1 MVQRQIW
8 TSLGLGALSIAFIAL
23 PGSSN
28 TTDSSS
34 SATASSQH
42 FAQEVSQ
49 SQIRVNPKVEI
60 RTNPQG
66 DEMFVVVDDDEDS
79 GQLVRGTDDPKD
91 AADGENLQVFTG
103 SGGGWLGVGVAEV
116 SSEKTKA
123 LKLPEE
129 RGAVLGKIVPESP
142 AAKAGLKENDVV
154 LEINGQ
160 RIEGTE
166 QFRRMIH
173 EIPAGRT
180 ANLTVWRE
188 GRSQNIKVTLG
199 KQDAG
204 NMKVFSGGPKSF
216 AFKMPT
222 MPAMPDLSGLEHLRT
237 FSMISPGRPLLG
249 IDAENLE
256 GEFGNYFGAPDG
268 EGVLVR
274 GVFAN
279 SAAAKAGLKV
289 GDVITSLNGERI
301 HNASELREK
310 LLTGHEAK
318 NIKLGILR
326 NKNEITL
333 SVELPQQKEEE
344 EHFLSERTN
353 I

>member
-1 MVQRQIW
+1 MIQRQMW

-28 TTDSSS
+28 TTTSPS
-34 SATASSQH
+34 SATAASQS

-49 SQIRVNPKVEI
+49 LPIRVNPKVEI

-66 DEMFVVVDDDEDS
+66 DEMSVVVDDDED
-79 GQLVRGTDDPKD
+79 GGALVRGTDDPQN
-91 AADGENLQVFTG
+91 AADDENLQVFMGT
-103 SGGGWLGVGVAEV
+103 GGGWLGVGVAEV
-116 SSEKTKA
+116 SSERMKA

-129 RGAVLGKIVPESP
+129 RGAMLGKIVPESP

-204 NMKVFSGGPKSF
+204 NMKLFAGGPKSF

-237 FSMISPGRPLLG
+237 FSMISPGHPLLG

-256 GEFGNYFGAPDG
+256 GEFGNYFGAPNG

-289 GDVITSLNGERI
+289 GDVITSLNGERV

-310 LLTGHEAK
+310 LLTSREAK
-318 NIKLGILR
+318 NLKLGILR
-326 NKNEITL
+326 NKSELTL

-353 I
+353 V

>member
-1 MVQRQIW
+1 MW
-8 TSLGLGALSIAFIAL
+8 TSFGLGALSIALIAL
-23 PGSSN
+23 PGSSSQ
-28 TTDSSS
+28 TKETVK
-34 SATASSQH
+34 AARAAQCAS
-42 FAQEVSQ
+42 QEVSQ
-49 SQIRVNPKVEI
+49 PQIQVNPNLVIQTDPLDNELYVLV
-60 RTNPQG
+60 NEVG
-66 DEMFVVVDDDEDS
+66 DSDARVQEF
-79 GQLVRGTDDPKD
+79 DDPKL
-91 AADGENLQVFTG
+91 ADDDNLQIFMG
-103 SGGGWLGVGVAEV
+103 SGGGWLGVGV
-116 SSEKTKA
+116 SEISTDKMKA

-129 RGAVLGKIVPESP
+129 RGALLGKIVPDSP

-180 ANLTVWRE
+180 ASLTVWRD
-188 GRSQNIKVTLG
+188 GRSQNIKVMVG
-199 KQDAG
+199 KQEAG
-204 NMKVFSGGPKSF
+204 NGRMFVDGPKSF

-237 FSMISPGRPLLG
+237 FSMISPGRPVLG
-249 IDAENLE
+249 IDAENLA
-256 GEFGNYFGAPDG
+256 GDFGNYFGAPDG

-279 SAAAKAGLKV
+279 SVAAKAGLKV

-310 LLTGHEAK
+310 LLTSHEAK
-318 NIKLGILR
+318 SIKLGVLR
-326 NKNEITL
+326 NKSAVTL
-333 SVELPQQKEEE
+333 TVELPQQKEEE

>member
-1 MVQRQIW
+1 MNQRQMW
-8 TSLGLGALSIAFIAL
+8 TSFGLGALSIALIAL
-23 PGSSN
+23 PGSSSQ
-28 TTDSSS
+28 TKETVK
-34 SATASSQH
+34 AARAAQCAS
-42 FAQEVSQ
+42 QEVSQ
-49 SQIRVNPKVEI
+49 SQIQVNPHVVIQTDPLDNELYVLV
-60 RTNPQG
+60 NEVG
-66 DEMFVVVDDDEDS
+66 DSDARVREFDGPKLANDD
-79 GQLVRGTDDPKD
+79 
-91 AADGENLQVFTG
+91 NLQIFMG
-103 SGGGWLGVGVAEV
+103 SGGGWLGVGVSEV
-116 SSEKTKA
+116 SADKMKA

-129 RGAVLGKIVPESP
+129 RGALLGKIVPDSP

-180 ANLTVWRE
+180 ASLTVWRD
-188 GRSQNIKVTLG
+188 GRSQNIKVTVG
-199 KQDAG
+199 KQEAG
-204 NMKVFSGGPKSF
+204 DRKMFVDGPKSF

-237 FSMISPGRPLLG
+237 FSMISPGRPVLG

-256 GEFGNYFGAPDG
+256 GDFGNYFGAPDG

-279 SAAAKAGLKV
+279 SVAAKAGLKV

-310 LLTGHEAK
+310 LMTSHEAK
-318 NIKLGILR
+318 SIKLGVLR
-326 NKNEITL
+326 NKSAVTL
-333 SVELPQQKEEE
+333 TVELPQQKEEE

>member
-1 MVQRQIW
+1 MIQRQMW
-8 TSLGLGALSIAFIAL
+8 ASLGLGALSIAFIAL

-28 TTDSSS
+28 
-34 SATASSQH
+34 ATKNSLNAAPSSQSS
-42 FAQEVSQ
+42 AQEVSQ
-49 SQIRVNPKVEI
+49 SQIRMNPKVEI
-60 RTNPQG
+60 QTDPEDN
-66 DEMFVVVDDDEDS
+66 EVIVLVDDAEDS
-79 GQLVRGTDDPKD
+79 GTLVRGSDDPKVED
-91 AADGENLQVFTG
+91 DENQQIFMG

-116 SSEKTKA
+116 SSDKMKA

-180 ANLTVWRE
+180 ANLTVWRD

-199 KQDAG
+199 KQDTG
-204 NMKVFSGGPKSF
+204 NMKVFAGGPKSF

-256 GEFGNYFGAPDG
+256 GDFGNYFGAPGG

-318 NIKLGILR
+318 TIKVGILR
-326 NKNEITL
+326 NKSELTL

>member
-1 MVQRQIW
+1 
-8 TSLGLGALSIAFIAL
+8 LSIVLIAL
-23 PGSSN
+23 PGSSSQ
-28 TTDSSS
+28 TKETAKAARAAQ
-34 SATASSQH
+34 SAS
-42 FAQEVSQ
+42 QEVTQ
-49 SQIRVNPKVEI
+49 PQVRVNPNLVVHTDPLDNDVYVLVNEVGDADTLI
-60 RTNPQG
+60 R
-66 DEMFVVVDDDEDS
+66 EF
-79 GQLVRGTDDPKD
+79 DDPKNTD
-91 AADGENLQVFTG
+91 DDNLQIFMG
-103 SGGGWLGVGVAEV
+103 SGGGWLGVGVSEV
-116 SSEKTKA
+116 SPDKVKS

-129 RGAVLGKIVPESP
+129 RGALLGKIVPDSP

-173 EIPAGRT
+173 EIPAGRA
-180 ANLTVWRE
+180 ANLTVWRD
-188 GRSQNIKVTLG
+188 GRSQSIKVTVG
-199 KQDAG
+199 KQEAG
-204 NMKVFSGGPKSF
+204 NMKVFADGPKSF

-237 FSMISPGRPLLG
+237 FSMVSPGRPLLG

-256 GEFGNYFGAPDG
+256 GDFGHFFGAPDG

-289 GDVITSLNGERI
+289 GDVITNLNGERI
-301 HNASELREK
+301 RNASELREK
-310 LLTGHEAK
+310 LMTNREGKSL
-318 NIKLGILR
+318 KLGVLR
-326 NKNEITL
+326 NKSEVTLTVEI
-333 SVELPQQKEEE
+333 PQQKEEE

>member
-1 MVQRQIW
+1 MIQRQMW
-8 TSLGLGALSIAFIAL
+8 TSLGLGALSIVLIAL
-23 PGSSN
+23 PGFSNQTKESSK
-28 TTDSSS
+28 
-34 SATASSQH
+34 SAQATECP
-42 FAQEVSQ
+42 AQEISQ
-49 SQIRVNPKVEI
+49 SQVRVIPNLDKDIYVLV
-60 RTNPQG
+60 NDLG
-66 DEMFVVVDDDEDS
+66 DSDT
-79 GQLVRGTDDPKD
+79 LVQQFDDPKD
-91 AADGENLQVFTG
+91 SDDDNFQMLMG
-103 SGGGWLGVGVAEV
+103 SGGGWLGVGVSEV
-116 SSEKTKA
+116 SADKVKA
-123 LKLPEE
+123 LKLPGE
-129 RGAVLGKIVPESP
+129 RGALLGKIVPDSP

-180 ANLTVWRE
+180 ANLTVWRD

-199 KQDAG
+199 KQDTG
-204 NMKVFSGGPKSF
+204 NMKVFAGGPKSF

-256 GEFGNYFGAPDG
+256 GDFGNYFGAPGG

-318 NIKLGILR
+318 TIKVGILR
-326 NKNEITL
+326 NKSELTL

>member
-1 MVQRQIW
+1 MIQQQMW
-8 TSLGLGALSIAFIAL
+8 TSLGLGALGILLIAL

-28 TTDSSS
+28 QTKESSKV
-34 SATASSQH
+34 ARA
-42 FAQEVSQ
+42 AQ
-49 SQIRVNPKVEI
+49 SQAQVKVIPDMEVQVEPIENEI
-60 RTNPQG
+60 YIALNDLEDANT
-66 DEMFVVVDDDEDS
+66 VVQES
-79 GQLVRGTDDPKD
+79 DDPKITD
-91 AADGENLQVFTG
+91 DDNFQIFMGG
-103 SGGGWLGVGVAEV
+103 GGGWLGVGVSEV
-116 SSEKTKA
+116 SAEKMKS

-129 RGAVLGKIVPESP
+129 RGALLGKIVPDSP

-180 ANLTVWRE
+180 VNLTVWRN
-188 GRSQNIKVTLG
+188 GRSQNLKVTVG
-199 KQDAG
+199 KHEAG
-204 NMKVFSGGPKSF
+204 NMKVFADGPKSF

-222 MPAMPDLSGLEHLRT
+222 LPEMPDLSGLDHLRS
-237 FSMISPGRPLLG
+237 FAMVSPGRPLLG
-249 IDAENLE
+249 IDAENLK

-289 GDVITSLNGERI
+289 GDVITSLNGDRI
-301 HNASELREK
+301 RNASELREK
-310 LLTGHEAK
+310 LLTHHEEK
-318 NIKLGILR
+318 SIQLGVLR
-326 NKNEITL
+326 NKSELKL
-333 SVELPQQKEEE
+333 SVELPQQKDEEE
-344 EHFLSERTN
+344 PVLSERTH

>member
-1 MVQRQIW
+1 MNQMW
-8 TSLGLGALSIAFIAL
+8 TSFGLGALSIALIAL
-23 PGSSN
+23 PGSS
-28 TTDSSS
+28 
-34 SATASSQH
+34 SQTKETVK
-42 FAQEVSQ
+42 AARAAQCANQEVSQ
-49 SQIRVNPKVEI
+49 SQIQVNPHVVIQTDPLDNEPYVLV
-60 RTNPQG
+60 NEVG
-66 DEMFVVVDDDEDS
+66 DSDAM
-79 GQLVRGTDDPKD
+79 VREFDDPKL
-91 AADGENLQVFTG
+91 ADDDNLQIFMG
-103 SGGGWLGVGVAEV
+103 SGGGWLGVGVSEV
-116 SSEKTKA
+116 SADKMKA

-129 RGAVLGKIVPESP
+129 RGALLGKIVPDSP

-173 EIPAGRT
+173 EIPAERT
-180 ANLTVWRE
+180 ASLTVWRD
-188 GRSQNIKVTLG
+188 GRSQKIKVTVG
-199 KQDAG
+199 KQEAG
-204 NMKVFSGGPKSF
+204 NRKMFVDGPKSF

-237 FSMISPGRPLLG
+237 FSMISPGRPVLG

-256 GEFGNYFGAPDG
+256 GDFGNYFGAPDG

-279 SAAAKAGLKV
+279 SVAAKAGLKV

-301 HNASELREK
+301 RSASELREK
-310 LLTGHEAK
+310 LMTSHEAK
-318 NIKLGILR
+318 SIKLGVLR
-326 NKNEITL
+326 NKSELTL

>member
-1 MVQRQIW
+1 MNQRQMW
-8 TSLGLGALSIAFIAL
+8 TSFGLGALSIALIAL
-23 PGSSN
+23 PGSSSQ
-28 TTDSSS
+28 TKETVK
-34 SATASSQH
+34 AARAAQCAS
-42 FAQEVSQ
+42 QEVSQ
-49 SQIRVNPKVEI
+49 SQIQVNPHVVIQTDPLDNELYVLA
-60 RTNPQG
+60 NEVG
-66 DEMFVVVDDDEDS
+66 DSDARVQEF
-79 GQLVRGTDDPKD
+79 DDPKL
-91 AADGENLQVFTG
+91 ADDDNLQIFMG
-103 SGGGWLGVGVAEV
+103 SGGGWLGVGVSEV
-116 SSEKTKA
+116 SADKMKA
-123 LKLPEE
+123 LKLSEE
-129 RGAVLGKIVPESP
+129 RGALLGKIVPDSP

-180 ANLTVWRE
+180 ASLTVWRD
-188 GRSQNIKVTLG
+188 GRSQNIKVTVG
-199 KQDAG
+199 KQEAG
-204 NMKVFSGGPKSF
+204 DRKMFVDGPKSF

-237 FSMISPGRPLLG
+237 FSMISPGRPVLG

-256 GEFGNYFGAPDG
+256 GDFGNYFGAPDG

-279 SAAAKAGLKV
+279 SVAAKAGLKV

-310 LLTGHEAK
+310 LMTSHEAK
-318 NIKLGILR
+318 SIKLGVLR
-326 NKNEITL
+326 NKSAVTL
-333 SVELPQQKEEE
+333 TVELPQQKEEE

>member
-1 MVQRQIW
+1 MIQRQIW

-28 TTDSSS
+28 TTKVSANPGVPAESSS
-34 SATASSQH
+34 
-42 FAQEVSQ
+42 QEVSQ
-49 SQIRVNPKVEI
+49 PKVKI
-60 RTNPQG
+60 KP
-66 DEMFVVVDDDEDS
+66 EMKLQVEPLDQEVYVVVNDDEDA
-79 GQLVRGTDDPKD
+79 GTLVREFDDPKTSD
-91 AADGENLQVFTG
+91 DDNLQIFMG
-103 SGGGWLGVGVAEV
+103 AGGGWLGVGVSEV
-116 SSEKTKA
+116 SADKVKS

-129 RGAVLGKIVPESP
+129 RGALLGKIVPDSP

-173 EIPAGRT
+173 EIPVGRT
-180 ANLTVWRE
+180 ANLTVWRD
-188 GRSQNIKVTLG
+188 GRSQNIKVTVG
-199 KQDAG
+199 KHEMG
-204 NMKVFSGGPKSF
+204 NVKMFADGPKSF

-222 MPAMPDLSGLEHLRT
+222 LPEMPDMSGLEHLRS
-237 FSMISPGRPLLG
+237 FAMVSPGHALLG
-249 IDAENLE
+249 IDAENLR
-256 GEFGNYFGAPDG
+256 GDFGNFFGAPDG

-279 SAAAKAGLKV
+279 SPAAKAGLKV

-301 HNASELREK
+301 RNASELREK
-310 LLTGHEAK
+310 LMTNHEGK
-318 NIKLGILR
+318 SLKLGVLR
-326 NKNEITL
+326 NKSELSL
-333 SVELPQQKEEE
+333 SVDLPQQKEEE
-344 EHFLSERTN
+344 EPFLSERTH

>member
-1 MVQRQIW
+1 MNQRQMW
-8 TSLGLGALSIAFIAL
+8 TSFGLGALSIALIAL
-23 PGSSN
+23 PGSSSQ
-28 TTDSSS
+28 TKETVR
-34 SATASSQH
+34 AACAAQCAS
-42 FAQEVSQ
+42 QEVSQ
-49 SQIRVNPKVEI
+49 SQIQVNPHVVIQTDPLDNELYVLV
-60 RTNPQG
+60 NEVG
-66 DEMFVVVDDDEDS
+66 DSDARVQEF
-79 GQLVRGTDDPKD
+79 DDPKL
-91 AADGENLQVFTG
+91 ADDDNLQIFMG
-103 SGGGWLGVGVAEV
+103 SGGGWLGVGVSEV
-116 SSEKTKA
+116 SADKMKS
-123 LKLPEE
+123 LKLSEE
-129 RGAVLGKIVPESP
+129 RGALLGKIVPDSP

-180 ANLTVWRE
+180 ASLTVWRD
-188 GRSQNIKVTLG
+188 GRSQNIKVTVG
-199 KQDAG
+199 KQEAG
-204 NMKVFSGGPKSF
+204 NSKMFVDGPKSF

-237 FSMISPGRPLLG
+237 FSMISPGRPVLG
-249 IDAENLE
+249 IDAENLA
-256 GEFGNYFGAPDG
+256 GDFGNYFGAPDG

-279 SAAAKAGLKV
+279 SVAAKAGLKV

-310 LLTGHEAK
+310 LLTSHEAK
-318 NIKLGILR
+318 SIKLGVLR
-326 NKNEITL
+326 NKSAVTL
-333 SVELPQQKEEE
+333 TVELPQQKEEE

>member
-1 MVQRQIW
+1 MIQRHMW
-8 TSLGLGALSIAFIAL
+8 TSLGLGALSIFLIAL

-28 TTDSSS
+28 QTQESSK
-34 SATASSQH
+34 SARLAQAA
-42 FAQEVSQ
+42 AQEISQ
-49 SQIRVNPKVEI
+49 SQVRVNP
-60 RTNPQG
+60 N
-66 DEMFVVVDDDEDS
+66 VVIQTDPRDNELYVLVDDLGDS
-79 GQLVRGTDDPKD
+79 DTLVRESDDPKNED
-91 AADGENLQVFTG
+91 DDNLQIFMG
-103 SGGGWLGVGVAEV
+103 SGGGWLGVGVSEV
-116 SSEKTKA
+116 SAEKVTS

-129 RGAVLGKIVPESP
+129 RGALLGKIVPDSP

-188 GRSQNIKVTLG
+188 GRSQNIKVTVG
-199 KQDAG
+199 KHEAG
-204 NMKVFSGGPKSF
+204 NMKVFADGPKSF
-216 AFKMPT
+216 AFRMPT

-237 FSMISPGRPLLG
+237 FSMISPGHPLLG
-249 IDAENLE
+249 IDAESLD
-256 GEFGNYFGAPDG
+256 GDFGNYFGAPNG

-301 HNASELREK
+301 RSASELREK
-310 LLTGHEAK
+310 LLTNREGK
-318 NIKLGILR
+318 SFKLGVLR
-326 NKNEITL
+326 NKSELTL

>member
-1 MVQRQIW
+1 MIQRQMW
-8 TSLGLGALSIAFIAL
+8 TSFGLGALSIFLIAL

-28 TTDSSS
+28 QTKESSK
-34 SATASSQH
+34 SARLAQVA
-42 FAQEVSQ
+42 AQEVSQ
-49 SQIRVNPKVEI
+49 SQVQVNP
-60 RTNPQG
+60 N
-66 DEMFVVVDDDEDS
+66 VVIQTDPRDNELYVLVNDLEDPDT
-79 GQLVRGTDDPKD
+79 LVQESDDPKNPD
-91 AADGENLQVFTG
+91 DDLQIFMG
-103 SGGGWLGVGVAEV
+103 SGGGWLGVGVSEV
-116 SSEKTKA
+116 SADKMKT
-123 LKLPEE
+123 LRLPEE
-129 RGAVLGKIVPESP
+129 RGALLGKIVPDSP

-160 RIEGTE
+160 HIEGTE

-180 ANLTVWRE
+180 ANLMVWRD
-188 GRSQNIKVTLG
+188 GHSQNIKVTVG
-199 KQDAG
+199 KHEAG
-204 NMKVFSGGPKSF
+204 NMKVFADGPKSF

-222 MPAMPDLSGLEHLRT
+222 IPAMPDLSGLEHLRS

-249 IDAENLE
+249 IDAETLE
-256 GEFGNYFGAPDG
+256 GDFGNYFGAPNG

-279 SAAAKAGLKV
+279 SAAAKAGLKA

-301 HNASELREK
+301 RNASELREK
-310 LLTGHEAK
+310 LLNSREGK
-318 NIKLGILR
+318 NLKLGVLR
-326 NKNEITL
+326 NKSELTL

-344 EHFLSERTN
+344 QHFLSERTN

>member
-1 MVQRQIW
+1 MNQSRMW
-8 TSLGLGALSIAFIAL
+8 TSLGLGALSIVLTAL
-23 PGSSN
+23 PGSS
-28 TTDSSS
+28 TQTKETAKAARTAQ
-34 SATASSQH
+34 SAS
-42 FAQEVSQ
+42 QEVTQ
-49 SQIRVNPKVEI
+49 PQVRVNPNLVVQTDPLDNDVYVLVNEV
-60 RTNPQG
+60 G
-66 DEMFVVVDDDEDS
+66 DADT
-79 GQLVRGTDDPKD
+79 LVREFDDPKNTD
-91 AADGENLQVFTG
+91 DDNLQIFMG
-103 SGGGWLGVGVAEV
+103 SGGGWLGVGVSEV
-116 SSEKTKA
+116 SPDKVKS

-129 RGAVLGKIVPESP
+129 RGALLGKIVPDSP

-154 LEINGQ
+154 LDINGQ

-180 ANLTVWRE
+180 ANLTVWRD
-188 GRSQNIKVTLG
+188 GRSQSIKVTVG
-199 KQDAG
+199 KQEAG
-204 NMKVFSGGPKSF
+204 NMKVFADGPKSF

-237 FSMISPGRPLLG
+237 FSMVSPGRPLLG

-256 GEFGNYFGAPDG
+256 GDFGHFFGAPDG

-310 LLTGHEAK
+310 LMTSREGKSL
-318 NIKLGILR
+318 KLGVLR
-326 NKNEITL
+326 NKSGVTLNVEI
-333 SVELPQQKEEE
+333 PQQKEEE

>member
-1 MVQRQIW
+1 MIQQQMW
-8 TSLGLGALSIAFIAL
+8 TSMGLGALSIVLIAL

-28 TTDSSS
+28 QTKESSK
-34 SATASSQH
+34 SARAAQAA
-42 FAQEVSQ
+42 AQEISQ
-49 SQIRVNPKVEI
+49 SQVQVNPHVEI
-60 RTNPQG
+60 QADPLDNDIYVLVNDLG
-66 DEMFVVVDDDEDS
+66 D
-79 GQLVRGTDDPKD
+79 GGTLVRQFDDPKD
-91 AADGENLQVFTG
+91 SDDDNFQMFMG
-103 SGGGWLGVGVAEV
+103 SGGGWLGVGVSEV
-116 SSEKTKA
+116 SAEKVKS

-129 RGAVLGKIVPESP
+129 RGALLGKIVPDSP

-166 QFRRMIH
+166 QFRRVIH

-180 ANLTVWRE
+180 ANLTVWRD
-188 GRSQNIKVTLG
+188 GRSQNIKVTVG
-199 KQDAG
+199 KHEAG
-204 NMKVFSGGPKSF
+204 NMKVFADGPKSF

-222 MPAMPDLSGLEHLRT
+222 LPEMPDMSGLEHLRS
-237 FSMISPGRPLLG
+237 FGMVSPGRPLLG
-249 IDAENLE
+249 IDAENLR
-256 GEFGNYFGAPDG
+256 GDFGNYFGAPDG

-274 GVFAN
+274 GVFSN
-279 SAAAKAGLKV
+279 SPAAKAGLKV

-301 HNASELREK
+301 RNSSELREK
-310 LLTGHEAK
+310 LMTNREGK
-318 NIKLGILR
+318 NLKLGVLR
-326 NKNEITL
+326 NKSELTL

>member
-1 MVQRQIW
+1 MNQRQMW
-8 TSLGLGALSIAFIAL
+8 TSFGLGALSITLIAL
-23 PGSSN
+23 PGSS
-28 TTDSSS
+28 TQTKETVKAGRAAQ
-34 SATASSQH
+34 SAS
-42 FAQEVSQ
+42 QEVSQ
-49 SQIRVNPKVEI
+49 SQIQVNPNLVIQTDPLDNGVYVLVNEV
-60 RTNPQG
+60 G
-66 DEMFVVVDDDEDS
+66 DGVAMVREFDEPKIADDD
-79 GQLVRGTDDPKD
+79 
-91 AADGENLQVFTG
+91 NLQIFMG
-103 SGGGWLGVGVAEV
+103 SGGGWLGVGVSEV
-116 SSEKTKA
+116 STDKMKS

-129 RGAVLGKIVPESP
+129 RGALLGKIVPESP

-180 ANLTVWRE
+180 ASLTVWRD
-188 GRSQNIKVTLG
+188 GRSQNIKVTIG
-199 KQDAG
+199 KQEAG
-204 NMKVFSGGPKSF
+204 NRKMFVDGPKSF

-237 FSMISPGRPLLG
+237 FSMISPGRPVLG

-256 GEFGNYFGAPDG
+256 GDFGNYFGEPDG
-268 EGVLVR
+268 EGILVR

-301 HNASELREK
+301 RSASELREK
-310 LLTGHEAK
+310 LMTSHEAK
-318 NIKLGILR
+318 SIQLGVLR
-326 NKNEITL
+326 NKSAVTL
-333 SVELPQQKEEE
+333 TVELPQQKEEQ

>member
-1 MVQRQIW
+1 MNQSRMW
-8 TSLGLGALSIAFIAL
+8 TSLGLGALSIVLIAL
-23 PGSSN
+23 PGSSDQ
-28 TTDSSS
+28 TKETVIKASRAAQ
-34 SATASSQH
+34 SAS
-42 FAQEVSQ
+42 QEVTQ
-49 SQIRVNPKVEI
+49 PQIRVNPNLVVQTGPLDNDVYVLVNEA
-60 RTNPQG
+60 G
-66 DEMFVVVDDDEDS
+66 DADT
-79 GQLVRGTDDPKD
+79 LVREFDDPKN
-91 AADGENLQVFTG
+91 ADDDNLQIFMG
-103 SGGGWLGVGVAEV
+103 SGGGWLGVGVSEV
-116 SSEKTKA
+116 SPDKVKS
-123 LKLPEE
+123 LRLPEE
-129 RGAVLGKIVPESP
+129 RGALLGKIVPDSP
-142 AAKAGLKENDVV
+142 AAKAGLKEHDVV
-154 LEINGQ
+154 LDINGQ

-180 ANLTVWRE
+180 ATLTVWRD
-188 GRSQNIKVTLG
+188 GRSQSIKVTVG
-199 KQDAG
+199 KQEAG
-204 NMKVFSGGPKSF
+204 NMKVFADGPKSF

-237 FSMISPGRPLLG
+237 FSMVSPGRPLLG

-256 GEFGNYFGAPDG
+256 GDFGHYFGAPDG

-301 HNASELREK
+301 RNASELREK
-310 LLTGHEAK
+310 LMTSREGK
-318 NIKLGILR
+318 SFKLGVLR
-326 NKNEITL
+326 NKSEVTLTVEI
-333 SVELPQQKEEE
+333 PQQKEEE

>member
-1 MVQRQIW
+1 MIQRQMW
-8 TSLGLGALSIAFIAL
+8 TSLGLGALSIVLIAL
-23 PGSSN
+23 PG
-28 TTDSSS
+28 
-34 SATASSQH
+34 ASSQTKESSKSSR
-42 FAQEVSQ
+42 ATQSSTQESSQ
-49 SQIRVNPKVEI
+49 LQIQVNPSLVI
-60 RTNPQG
+60 QTDPLDN
-66 DEMFVVVDDDEDS
+66 DIYVLVSDLEDRDT
-79 GQLVRGTDDPKD
+79 LVRESDDPKN
-91 AADGENLQVFTG
+91 ADDDLHIFTG
-103 SGGGWLGVGVAEV
+103 SGGGWLGVGVSEV
-116 SSEKTKA
+116 SAEKVQS

-129 RGAVLGKIVPESP
+129 RGALLGKIVPDSP

-160 RIEGTE
+160 RIEGTQ

-180 ANLTVWRE
+180 ANLTVWRD
-188 GRSQNIKVTLG
+188 GRSQNIKITVG
-199 KQDAG
+199 KQEAG
-204 NMKVFSGGPKSF
+204 NMKVFADGPKSF
-216 AFKMPT
+216 AFKMPG
-222 MPAMPDLSGLEHLRT
+222 MPVMPDLSGLEHLRT
-237 FSMISPGRPLLG
+237 FSMVSPGQPLLG

-256 GEFGNYFGAPDG
+256 GEFGNYFGAPNG

-301 HNASELREK
+301 HDASELREK
-310 LLTGHEAK
+310 LMTSREGKSL
-318 NIKLGILR
+318 KLGVLR
-326 NKNEITL
+326 NKSELSL
-333 SVELPQQKEEE
+333 SVELPQQKEEG